1 MKKEEM
7 ITSAMYLP
15 IEVRKGTY
23 WTGAYYILRPSE
35 GSPLK
40 CPSGGNHI
48 LYQINKSPP
57 LISWQISMQT
67 KGGPGPGGAWHQ
79 HLALKGSLYQMMTRT
94 IYLWAVSVHLKLPEP
109 YVSLGWEWITLNK
122 WNFLGLLQC
131 SHPNWWVWNFPF
143 LL

>member
-1 MKKEEM
+1 M

-23 WTGAYYILRPSE
+23 WTGVYYILRPSE

-57 LISWQISMQT
+57 LISMQT

-79 HLALKGSLYQMMTRT
+79 YLALKGSLDQMMTST
-94 IYLWAVSVHLKLPEP
+94 VI
-109 YVSLGWEWITLNK
+109 
-122 WNFLGLLQC
+122 FGL
-131 SHPNWWVWNFPF
+131 
-143 LL
+143 